1 MRKKEQLAIYGGKP
15 VRDAYLPYGSQ
26 WIEDEDIQA
35 VSNVLRS
42 DYLTTGPIIQA
53 FEESVADYVGAKYA
67 VAFSSGTAALH
78 AACYAANIDEGGDEV
93 ITTPMTFAATSN
105 AILYLDGKPVFADI
119 DPLTYTIS
127 PERIEPSL
135 REKRKRL
142 SPWIIPVSLQIMIK
156 FNS

>member
-1 MRKKEQLAIYGGKP
+1 M
-15 VRDAYLPYGSQ
+15 
-26 WIEDEDIQA
+26 
-35 VSNVLRS
+35 
-42 DYLTTGPIIQA
+42 TTGPIIQA

-78 AACYAANIDEGGDEV
+78 AACYAANIDEGDEV

-127 PERIEPSL
+127 PERIEPL
-135 REKRKRL
+135 ITGKTKA
-142 SPWIIPVSLQIMIK
+142 IITVDYTGQPANYDQIQQLAK
-156 FNS
+156 KTQAVGYR